1 MQPATDYYH
10 KKAEHFGK
18 NSGHGDNVSA
28 IAEGILNAF
37 VYERTATHVMDF
49 GSGTGLLTQKIAPH
63 VRKITTVDV
72 SPAMNAQLRAK
83 LDQLPCEVEMVEC
96 DLTCKEIDAEFD
108 SIISSMTIHHVED
121 VGALFEKF
129 YRLLKKGGSIALAD
143 LETEDGSFH
152 TEDTGVF
159 HFGFK
164 LETFKALAQKAG
176 FEEVEI
182 GIVTVAK
189 KPVKEYPIFLLTG
202 RKG

>member
-1 MQPATDYYH
+1 MQPKDYYH

-18 NSGHGDNVSA
+18 SHGHTDNVTA
-28 IAEGILNAF
+28 IAEGILGTFSYDNAS
-37 VYERTATHVMDF
+37 THVMDF

-72 SPAMNAQLRAK
+72 SPAMNAQLKAK
-83 LDQLPCEVEMVEC
+83 LEHFPCEVEMLEC
-96 DLTCKEIDAEFD
+96 DLTCKEVDAVFD
-108 SIISSMTIHHVED
+108 SIVSSMTIHHVED

-129 YRLLKKGGSIALAD
+129 YRLLKNGGSIALAD

-152 TEDTGVF
+152 SDDDTGVF
-159 HFGFK
+159 HLGFE
-164 LETFKALAQKAG
+164 LETFKALAKQAG

-182 GIVTVAK
+182 SIVTIAK
-189 KPVKEYPIFLLTG
+189 KSTREYPVFLLTG